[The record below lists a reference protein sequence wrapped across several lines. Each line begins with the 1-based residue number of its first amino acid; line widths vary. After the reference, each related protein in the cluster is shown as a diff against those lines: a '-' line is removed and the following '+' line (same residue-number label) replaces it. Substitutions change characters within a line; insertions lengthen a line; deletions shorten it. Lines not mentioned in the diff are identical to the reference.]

1 MIDCTKT
8 TNYFTEKLRMT
19 KRTKNGLCKIK
30 CSNCPLCNN
39 NNGTSEGLLC
49 TDFETLYPKKAIEVV
64 QKWSDEHPQ
73 KTYLTELLENY
84 PNAELNH
91 GVPKVCLKKLG
102 AVSGCAKTKKGDLY
116 ISCYRCWN
124 QPIPVEES
132 EVEE

>member
-19 KRTKNGLCKIK
+19 KRTKNALCKIK
-30 CSNCPLCNN
+30 CSNCPLCSN
-39 NNGTSEGLLC
+39 NNGEGLSC
-49 TDFETLYPKKAIEVV
+49 PTFEMYYPEKAIEVV

-91 GVPKVCLKKLG
+91 GVPKACLKKLG
-102 AVSGCAKTKKGDLY
+102 IVSGCAKTKKGDVY
-116 ISCYRCWN
+116 ISCYSCWN
-124 QPIPVEES
+124 QPVEES
-132 EVEE
+132 EK

>member
-19 KRTKNGLCKIK
+19 KRTKNGLCENK
-30 CSNCPLCNN
+30 CSNCPLCSN
-39 NNGTSEGLLC
+39 NNGEGLPC
-49 TDFETLYPKKAIEVV
+49 PEFEMYYPEKAIKAV
-64 QKWSDEHPQ
+64 QRWSDEHPQ
-73 KTYLTELLENY
+73 KTFLTEFLKNY
-84 PNAELNH
+84 PNAELDH

-102 AVSGCAKTKKGDLY
+102 TVPGCAKTKKGDLY